1 MLRTR
6 PERLHGPDSR
16 RGLYTRG
23 IRLASGCR
31 SIDDGVQRM
40 LSKAKGMRLSGVVAT
55 CVAAVF
61 VLAFVQMAIGQDET
75 PASDASATTAG
86 KSPASGDEAAAGDRS
101 TAETESASPGTGANP
116 DAPVEN
122 QQEKSN
128 FWDNPLLVVIGWGL
142 LFYYLIWA
150 PRKRDRKKQQ
160 AVVDSLQKHDRVV
173 SIGGIVGTIV
183 SFDTSSDEV
192 LLEVAPGT
200 QIRMLRRS
208 IQGPKALG
216 SDEDGA
222 DDRAEK

>member
-16 RGLYTRG
+16 RGLWTRG
-23 IRLASGCR
+23 IRLASGYR

-61 VLAFVQMAIGQDET
+61 VLAFGQAVTAQDET
-75 PASDASATTAG
+75 PAEG
-86 KSPASGDEAAAGDRS
+86 PAAAAGESPAAGDAAAVGDPPA
-101 TAETESASPGTGANP
+101 AETDSASPAPAAGP
-116 DAPVEN
+116 DAPAAN
-122 QQEKSN
+122 QPEPPTMS
-128 FWDNPLLVVIGWGL
+128 DMLVPIIGMGL
-142 LFYYLIWA
+142 IFYFIVLA
-150 PRKRDRKKQQ
+150 PQKKARKKQQ

-208 IQGPKALG
+208 IQGPKAHG

-222 DDRAEK
+222 GDRAEK

>member
-1 MLRTR
+1 
-6 PERLHGPDSR
+6 
-16 RGLYTRG
+16 
-23 IRLASGCR
+23 
-31 SIDDGVQRM
+31 
-40 LSKAKGMRLSGVVAT
+40 MRLSGVVAT

-61 VLAFVQMAIGQDET
+61 VLAFGQAVIAQDET
-75 PASDASATTAG
+75 PAEG
-86 KSPASGDEAAAGDRS
+86 PAAAAGESPAAGDAAAVGDPS
-101 TAETESASPGTGANP
+101 TAETDSASPAP
-116 DAPVEN
+116 AADSDAPADN
-122 QQEKSN
+122 QPAPTMS
-128 FWDNPLLVVIGWGL
+128 DMLVPIIGMGL
-142 LFYYLIWA
+142 IFYFIVLA
-150 PRKRDRKKQQ
+150 PQKKARKKQQ

>member
-1 MLRTR
+1 
-6 PERLHGPDSR
+6 
-16 RGLYTRG
+16 
-23 IRLASGCR
+23 
-31 SIDDGVQRM
+31 
-40 LSKAKGMRLSGVVAT
+40 MRLYGVAAT

-61 VLAFVQMAIGQDET
+61 VLAFVQMAIAQDET
-75 PASDASATTAG
+75 PAKDPALDASAATAG
-86 KSPASGDEAAAGDRS
+86 ESPASGDKAAAGDTS
-101 TAETESASPGTGANP
+101 TAETDSASPGPAANP

-122 QQEKSN
+122 QQGKSTT
-128 FWDNPLLVVIGWGL
+128 FEMLVPIIGMGL
-142 LFYYLIWA
+142 IFYFIVLA
-150 PRKRDRKKQQ
+150 PQKKARKKQQ

-208 IQGPKALG
+208 IQGPKAHG